1 MSPASAEGRDT
12 RLRDLAAA
20 ANAAAGREAVQ
31 WVGFVT
37 LTVLL
42 AATVGT
48 VTDTTLLAEGEVRL
62 PLLSIAL
69 PLRGF
74 AWAAPAI
81 YIVVHFY
88 TLAQLTVLR
97 RKVTAF
103 LEAAERQAPAGSEA
117 HALSLALLDGF
128 PVVQLMAA
136 DRLRQPAL
144 PLRLMVGVSLVVAP
158 VLLLLLVL
166 LRFLPWQSAAT
177 TWAHRGFLAA
187 DLALLWWLLPPAGTA
202 ALAAAAGT
210 LAALSLAAIAATPGA
225 WLDSA
230 TPALSTTRDAL
241 FGTPGAAPPFL
252 ARRHL
257 DLAGQRLVAPLPA
270 LAGRRLRHAR
280 LDRADLTGADL
291 RGADLRGASL
301 IGTTL
306 DQARLDQADLTDA
319 QLSGAS
325 LIGASLLATA
335 LNGASFSPT
344 AQLGLTIT
352 PAVLREA
359 VLDWASLDG
368 ASLRGAD
375 LRGASLDGASLV
387 GADLSE
393 AKLQGA
399 SLRARMRMTGS
410 GAGFRPT
417 TLANAT
423 LDGAMLDGAVL
434 LYAHMPGASLRG
446 ASLRG
451 ALLGGPALPIDGPS
465 PARCCMAPISGPSPS
480 PARRSSVPSSRA
492 RRCGMCASTAPRSP
506 TWPPGAS
513 RQTTRPR
520 APLRRTGAS
529 MPRRRS
535 RRARPGAGAVRGT
548 RRSTRRWATFRT
560 RNVLTRLSGSDGFA
574 RARRTRPAAPR
585 PEPRRRPPRRMRWFP
600 ASFLLRFV
608 LHRGKD
614 PSSPCPVRQ
623 RGRMRVTCPTR
634 GWPSWSPR
642 RTMPRGARCRS
653 SGSSSS
659 R

>member
-103 LEAAERQAPAGSEA
+103 LEVAERQAPAGSEA

-319 QLSGAS
+319 RLSGAS

-359 VLDWASLDG
+359 VLDWATLDG
-368 ASLRGAD
+368 ARLRGAD

-399 SLRARMRMTGS
+399 SLRARMRRTGS

-465 PARCCMAPISGPSPS
+465 PWRADLSGADLTGTVLHGADLGAVTLTGATLDRTQLQGAALRDVRLDGAALTDVATWCLAADDAAARALAPHRRLDAAPPLAASPPWGGRRPWHEAIDAALADIPDKERHHAAERFGRLRAGAADPARCPAP
-480 PARRSSVPSSRA
+480 
-492 RRCGMCASTAPRSP
+492 
-506 TWPPGAS
+506 
-513 RQTTRPR
+513 
-520 APLRRTGAS
+520 
-529 MPRRRS
+529 
-535 RRARPGAGAVRGT
+535 
-548 RRSTRRWATFRT
+548 
-560 RNVLTRLSGSDGFA
+560 
-574 RARRTRPAAPR
+574 
-585 PEPRRRPPRRMRWFP
+585 
-600 ASFLLRFV
+600 
-608 LHRGKD
+608 
-614 PSSPCPVRQ
+614 
-623 RGRMRVTCPTR
+623 
-634 GWPSWSPR
+634 
-642 RTMPRGARCRS
+642 
-653 SGSSSS
+653 
-659 R
+659 